1 VTAGDSCSVLRTSSG
16 SADHDSNTSILKNTQ
31 SQRGDTHNVATENT
45 RTAPPREAAQSPL

>member
-45 RTAPPREAAQSPL
+45 RTAPPQEAAQSPL